1 MSQENIISTSAASAV
16 ELAKNQRK
24 IIYKNIQVNH
34 PIKLSF
40 NTFCPRKL
48 RNGRYSR
55 LPNCYIVFYK
65 QLNLE
70 LEGHNK
76 LNKYFRLVISK
87 KWHKLSDDTKEIYSD
102 FCIDVCEYYAY
113 KTKPPTYQLIK
124 F

>member
-1 MSQENIISTSAASAV
+1 MSQEENIISTSAASAV

-24 IIYKNIQVNH
+24 IIYKNIQ
-34 PIKLSF
+34 
-40 NTFCPRKL
+40 
-48 RNGRYSR
+48 
-55 LPNCYIVFYK
+55 
-65 QLNLE
+65 
-70 LEGHNK
+70 
-76 LNKYFRLVISK
+76 

>member
-1 MSQENIISTSAASAV
+1 
-16 ELAKNQRK
+16 
-24 IIYKNIQVNH
+24 
-34 PIKLSF
+34 KL
-40 NTFCPRKL
+40 L
-48 RNGRYSR
+48 NGRYSR